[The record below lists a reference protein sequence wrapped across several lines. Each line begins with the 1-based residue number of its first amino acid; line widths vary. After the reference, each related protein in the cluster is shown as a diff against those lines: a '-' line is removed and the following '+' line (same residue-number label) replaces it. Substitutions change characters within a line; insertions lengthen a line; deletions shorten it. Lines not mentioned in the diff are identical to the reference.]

1 MMAQED
7 MQDAWLTHG
16 GPAGGTKTTPYND
29 YDPHPS
35 GQGPCRCRD
44 FDPSTF
50 GGDRLDYVFVEK
62 PKSDHTINVDIT
74 RMWRVPFTA
83 GCEWTSARIDDD
95 HFNYGGSEW
104 AGERLFS
111 DHLGI
116 GFELFASP
124 APE

>member
-1 MMAQED
+1 V
-7 MQDAWLTHG
+7 
-16 GPAGGTKTTPYND
+16 TPVLVRTQRPGEN
-29 YDPHPS
+29 S
-35 GQGPCRCRD
+35 
-44 FDPSTF
+44 
-50 GGDRLDYVFVEK
+50 
-62 PKSDHTINVDIT
+62 
-74 RMWRVPFTA
+74 

-111 DHLGI
+111 DHLDV